1 MSGTLSPNRLLRE
14 GKFYGWSN
22 HKGTGT
28 MRFHIM
34 VAIVSIVTLSFTASA
49 AAQGVPGGVAHGVS
63 VGNQLPD
70 R

>member
-1 MSGTLSPNRLLRE
+1 
-14 GKFYGWSN
+14 
-22 HKGTGT
+22 

-49 AAQGVPGGVAHGVS
+49 AAQGVPGGVANGVS